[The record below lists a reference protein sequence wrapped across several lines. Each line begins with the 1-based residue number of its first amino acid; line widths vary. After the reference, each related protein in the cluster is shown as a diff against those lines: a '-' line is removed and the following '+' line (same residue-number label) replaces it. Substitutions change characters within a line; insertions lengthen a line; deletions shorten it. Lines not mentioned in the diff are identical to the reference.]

1 MSREATMTLEKKAVS
16 SLIRN
21 QVKEMQRYKWIES
34 EKAGKD
40 LGDKVLFE
48 WIERYEDRFLRYHSG
63 Q

>member
-21 QVKEMQRYKWIES
+21 QVTEMQRYKWIES

>member
-48 WIERYEDRFLRYHSG
+48 WIERYEDKFLKYHSG